1 MEDVIE
7 IIDNISGGLECKIT
21 ISKEQK
27 KVLDNF
33 VITYM
38 ESVSNPFIKDSNMQQ
53 VVIQNLDEKW
63 ENLFEVVE

>member
-53 VVIQNLDEKW
+53 VVLQNLDEKW